1 MAWYRQIRNLI
12 RPGRLQRDL
21 QKELAFHVAERAEE
35 LQQAGMSEAE
45 AERAAHRQFGNL
57 TLQVERTR
65 DMDIPEYLE
74 AMLRNFR
81 LAVRSLAKAPA
92 FSATVILTLAL
103 GIGANS
109 AVFSAIDAVLLRP
122 LPFPNG
128 DALLLITQQQRKNPE
143 PNVAPAR
150 LEDWNRLNGT
160 LLGISGY
167 YAQDSSEL
175 SGEMPEKLKCEYV
188 APRFL
193 QVLGVSPALGRDF
206 TVQEE
211 HDGGPGAV
219 LISDRLW
226 RRRFSGAPDVIG
238 KVLRFGKTS
247 YPVIGVMP
255 PSFQFPDREADAW
268 FPSAPDYPYARS
280 RELTWFTAIGRMK
293 PGVTLAQARDN
304 LMTVQSNLARQF
316 PKPDADINP
325 HVELLKESTVG
336 GVRRSLWILFGSVS
350 LLLLIACTNIAA
362 LLMSRSASRQQEIAV
377 RFSLGATRASVAA
390 QQLAEV
396 FVLAIAGA
404 GLGLAVAMGASTVFR
419 SLARDLPRIEEIGL
433 NWRIALYCLACAV
446 ATTLLSGLI
455 PAIRSTRR
463 SLAESMA
470 QAGRSQVSGRHSV
483 QLTLVAAQVSLAVT
497 LLAGAGLLLRSFQ
510 ELGRVY
516 PGFDPRHILT
526 LHVSTTWAETGDQ
539 KGGKQRLDRILEG
552 LGALPGVANTAA
564 TAFLPGVP
572 NEFLFDIGVAE
583 GRAESEPKIRADAR
597 FVTPSYFAAMSIP
610 LLTGE
615 LCRDGASQS
624 GVMVNRTFANRYFNG
639 GAVIGHT
646 LTVQGDAYI
655 SPGQVR
661 GIVGDARETGIDR
674 EPQPTVYWCGAGMQ
688 PGTFFLVRAH
698 GDPAALTETVR
709 RKVHELEPMR
719 SVYDVT
725 PLADHISDA
734 YAENR
739 LRTILLACF
748 AVTAVSLACVGI
760 YGTLSY
766 LVNLRRR
773 EVALRLAL
781 GALRTQVVRQF
792 LTVGLRTAGL
802 GCLAGMV
809 LAAIF
814 ARLLTG
820 MLFGVSASDPATIA
834 GVLAIILGV
843 SGAASLIPAVRAARV
858 EPMQALR
865 EE

>member
-1 MAWYRQIRNLI
+1 MAWYRQFWNLI
-12 RPGRLQRDL
+12 RPGSLQRDP

-35 LQQAGMSEAE
+35 LQQSGMSEAE

-74 AMLRNFR
+74 ATLRNFR

-92 FSATVILTLAL
+92 FSITVILTLAL

-109 AVFSAIDAVLLRP
+109 AAFSAIDAVLLRP

-128 DALLLITQQQRKNPE
+128 DALLLITQQQRKSPE
-143 PNVAPAR
+143 PNVAPVR
-150 LEDWNRLNGT
+150 LEDWNRLNST
-160 LLGISGY
+160 LVGISGY

-175 SGEMPEKLKCEYV
+175 SGELPEKLKCEYV

-206 TVQEE
+206 TTQEE
-211 HDGGPGAV
+211 HDGGPNAV

-226 RRRFSGAPDVIG
+226 HRRFNGTPDVIG

-247 YPVIGVMP
+247 FPVIGVMP
-255 PSFQFPDREADAW
+255 PSFQFPDRESDAW
-268 FPSAPDYPYARS
+268 FPSAPDFSYARS

-304 LMTVQSNLARQF
+304 LMTVQANLAREF

-325 HVELLKESTVG
+325 HLELLKESTVG

-362 LLMSRSASRQQEIAV
+362 LLMSRTAGRQQEIAV

-390 QQLAEV
+390 HQLAEV
-396 FVLAIAGA
+396 FVLALAGA
-404 GLGLAVAMGASTVFR
+404 ALGLAVAMGASTVFR

-433 NWRIALYCLACAV
+433 NWRIAIYCLACAV

-455 PAIRSTRR
+455 PALRSTRR
-463 SLAESMA
+463 SLAASMA
-470 QAGRSQVSGRHSV
+470 QAGRSQVSGRHPL

-516 PGFDPRHILT
+516 PGFDPRHVLT

-539 KGGKQRLDRILEG
+539 RGSKQRMDRILEG
-552 LGALPGVANTAA
+552 LGALPGVATTAA

-572 NEFLFDIGVAE
+572 NEYRLDIGVAE
-583 GRAESEPKIRADAR
+583 GRAESEPKMRADAR

-615 LCRDGASQS
+615 LCRDASGA
-624 GVMVNRTFANRYFNG
+624 MVNRTFANLYFNG

-646 LTVQGDAYI
+646 LTVQGNAYI
-655 SPGQVR
+655 QPVQVR

-674 EPQPTVYWCGAGMQ
+674 EPQPAVYWCGPGMQ
-688 PGTFFLVRAH
+688 PGSFFLVRTH
-698 GDPAALTETVR
+698 GDPAALAETVR

-748 AVTAVSLACVGI
+748 AATAVSLACVGI

-781 GALRTQVVRQF
+781 GALRSQVVRQF
-792 LTVGLRTAGL
+792 LTVGLRTAGI

-834 GVLAIILGV
+834 GVLGIIVCV